1 MDWSTRSRLE
11 LQRMRKEIEAEL
23 ASRPHVCVECGD
35 KLNRDRNALTCS
47 GACRVAHH
55 RKKGVPEFLI
65 SRPRWVRY
73 DDSKRPVSATSG
85 RLVDA
90 TDPSVWVDYE
100 TARSSPY
107 GVGLGFVLDGDGV
120 GCYDLDGCVEGGR
133 LTEAGRVLLE
143 SIPEAIRYL
152 EVSPSATGLHAWVDA
167 PDSKG
172 TRRKGFER
180 YTNARYLTVTGHRVS
195 LDAVVAGADIGE

>member
-1 MDWSTRSRLE
+1 MNLEGLTRSELE
-11 LQRMRKEIEAEL
+11 ALRAAIEVEL
-23 ASRPHVCVECGD
+23 ASRPRVCLECGIEFEGR
-35 KLNRDRNALTCS
+35 KQARTCS
-47 GACRVAHH
+47 DRCRVSHS
-55 RKKGVPEFLI
+55 RKNRVPEFLI

-85 RLVDA
+85 RVVDA

-107 GVGLGFVLDGDGV
+107 GVGLGFALNGDGV

-152 EVSPSATGLHAWVDA
+152 EVSPSGTGLHAWVDA
-167 PDSKG
+167 PASKG